1 MSFHQS
7 TLILL
12 VVLLS
17 PAYAQERIRLLTSPG
32 PVTLDGLLT
41 EPCWQQAQAVS
52 RFFQRDPREGEPA
65 TEKTE
70 IRVVLHQKALY
81 VGVIAWDS
89 APDRIVAKEMR
100 RDGAIEADDSITIVL
115 DTYLDHRNAF
125 YFAFNPNGARKDAL
139 IVDEGQKIN
148 LDWNGVW
155 DVKAVVTDA
164 GWQAEAMIPF
174 DTLRFKRGQPLWGI
188 NFRRT
193 IRRKNEEALWQA
205 YRRNAGIFRISE
217 AGLLDGIPKLQPAH
231 RYEIRPYLS
240 AAMTESLPPAASP
253 PSGMLLAHQVKYGA
267 DAKIKL
273 AENLTA
279 DLTVNTD
286 FAQTEVDQAV
296 VNLTRFPVLFPEKRE
311 FFLENAGFFD
321 FLAPSSARVFF
332 SRRIGL
338 SPAGEPLPID
348 FGARVT
354 GKIGRFDVGFL
365 NVQTR
370 AQGTTPAAN
379 YTALRPKYGILKK
392 SYVGALFTNVY
403 NTREGSRNQA
413 AGIDAVFSFS
423 NFFGQNLS
431 VSSSL
436 AQTATP
442 GRRPDRSSG
451 YLGVSF
457 PNDWAE
463 AWFNYSF
470 IQKNFNPELGFLR
483 RGSIEQY
490 STRWRFQPRPP
501 APWNRWI
508 RQLFIKPLD
517 LSVYNTLPTRELES
531 LKQEFRPIGMDFQ
544 SGDSFEF
551 NVIRNFDRLDRE
563 FNIFKDVVIPKGR
576 YWWNA
581 YELQFSTSSKRR
593 WDADAG
599 ASWGRYYSGRMKEFS
614 LQGNWRLSSHFSV
627 GGSYASNWA
636 RYQREAFTT
645 HEVAAR
651 VVYAFSNRANIQ
663 VFTQWNN
670 ESRRAN
676 IYVRLHIIPKIGSDV
691 YAVFNQL
698 IDTSGL
704 RRSNLGRAVR
714 AKMIYPFYR

>member
-1 MSFHQS
+1 
-7 TLILL
+7 
-12 VVLLS
+12 
-17 PAYAQERIRLLTSPG
+17 
-32 PVTLDGLLT
+32 
-41 EPCWQQAQAVS
+41 
-52 RFFQRDPREGEPA
+52 
-65 TEKTE
+65 
-70 IRVVLHQKALY
+70 
-81 VGVIAWDS
+81 
-89 APDRIVAKEMR
+89 
-100 RDGAIEADDSITIVL
+100 
-115 DTYLDHRNAF
+115 
-125 YFAFNPNGARKDAL
+125 
-139 IVDEGQKIN
+139 
-148 LDWNGVW
+148 
-155 DVKAVVTDA
+155 
-164 GWQAEAMIPF
+164 
-174 DTLRFKRGQPLWGI
+174 
-188 NFRRT
+188 
-193 IRRKNEEALWQA
+193 
-205 YRRNAGIFRISE
+205 
-217 AGLLDGIPKLQPAH
+217 
-231 RYEIRPYLS
+231 
-240 AAMTESLPPAASP
+240 
-253 PSGMLLAHQVKYGA
+253 MLLAHQVKYGA

-348 FGARVT
+348 FGTRVT

-379 YTALRPKYGILKK
+379 YTAFRPKYGILKK
-392 SYVGALFTNVY
+392 SYVGAIFTNVY
-403 NTREGSRNQA
+403 NTRDGSRNQA

-442 GRRPDRSSG
+442 GRRGDRSSG

-470 IQKNFNPELGFLR
+470 IQKNFSPELGFLR

-531 LKQEFRPIGMDFQ
+531 FKQEFRPIGMDFQ

-581 YELQFSTSSKRR
+581 YELQFGTSSKRR
-593 WDADAG
+593 WDLDAG
-599 ASWGRYYSGRMKEFS
+599 TSWGRYYSGRMKEFS
-614 LQGNWRLSSHFSV
+614 LEGNWRFSSRFSA
-627 GGSYASNWA
+627 GGSYASNLA

-651 VVYAFSNRANIQ
+651 VVYAFSNRANVQ

-670 ESRRAN
+670 ESKRAN
-676 IYVRLHIIPKIGSDV
+676 VYVRLHIIPKIGSDI
-691 YAVFNQL
+691 YGVFNQL
-698 IDTSGL
+698 IGAGREGRL
-704 RRSNLGRAVR
+704 NLGRAAR
-714 AKMIYPFYR
+714 GKMIYPFHR